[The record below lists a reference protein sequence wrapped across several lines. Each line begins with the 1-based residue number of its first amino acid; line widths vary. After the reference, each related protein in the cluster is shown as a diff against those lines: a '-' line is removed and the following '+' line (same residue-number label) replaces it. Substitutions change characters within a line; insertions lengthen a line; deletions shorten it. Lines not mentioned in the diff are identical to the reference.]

1 MIKRGKITLNWKWGM
16 IMSKSLQGTTTL
28 HNGVK
33 MPYFGLG
40 VYKVKDGKEVINT
53 VKTALE
59 VGYRAID
66 TAALYDN
73 EEGVGQAIKES
84 GIPREKLFITTK
96 VWNTD
101 QGYDKTLKAFEI
113 SMKKLGFDY
122 LDLYLIHW
130 PGKDKY
136 VDTWRALE
144 KLYKDGRVR
153 AIGVSN
159 FKIHHLQTLM
169 EQSEK
174 KPVINQVELHP
185 YLSQKDLLSF
195 CKKQQIA
202 VEAWGPLGRGRLLND
217 PTLIEIGQKYGKTA
231 AQVTLRWHLQNDV
244 IVIPKSVTPSRI
256 KENADIFDFELTA
269 EDMERIDALN
279 KNERTGKDPDQ
290 FLF

>member
-1 MIKRGKITLNWKWGM
+1 M

-33 MPYFGLG
+33 MPYLGLG
-40 VYKVKDGKEVINT
+40 VYKVKEGKEVINT

-84 GIPREKLFITTK
+84 GIPREELFITTK

-101 QGYDKTLKAFEI
+101 QGYDKTLKAFDI
-113 SMKKLGFDY
+113 SMKKLGLDY

-169 EQSEK
+169 EQSEE

-195 CKKQQIA
+195 CKKQQIV

-244 IVIPKSVTPSRI
+244 VVIPKSVTPSRI

>member
-1 MIKRGKITLNWKWGM
+1 MK
-16 IMSKSLQGTTTL
+16 KSLQGTTTL

-40 VYKVKDGKEVINT
+40 VYKVEDGNEVIQT

-66 TAALYDN
+66 TAALYNN

-84 GIPREKLFITTK
+84 GIPREDLFITTK

-101 QGYDKTLKAFEI
+101 QGYDNTLKAFDT
-113 SMKKLGFDY
+113 SMKKLGLDY

-136 VDTWRALE
+136 VETWHALE

-159 FKIHHLQTLM
+159 FHIHHLQKLM
-169 EQSEK
+169 EQSDE

-185 YLSQKDLLSF
+185 YLSQKELITF
-195 CKKQQIA
+195 CQNEGIA
-202 VEAWGPLGRGRLLND
+202 VEAWSPLGRGRLLND
-217 PTLIEIGQKYGKTA
+217 PTLVEIGKKYGKTA
-231 AQVTLRWHLQNDV
+231 AQVTLRWHLQNEV

-256 KENADIFDFELTA
+256 KENAEIFDFELT
-269 EDMERIDALN
+269 EEEMKKIDSLN
-279 KNERTGKDPDQ
+279 KNERTGKDPDE